1 MAGCGRVAVNVLV
14 LGAAGMLGPH
24 VVRALEGEHNL
35 RLTDIGEAPE
45 TDHEYLQVDAGDL
58 GQVVAAAE
66 GMDAI
71 VNLSVLRQDPQLAFD
86 VSARGCYNMMRAA
99 VEHGIDRVINTGP
112 HFTITGPSYELF
124 DHGITGDAP
133 SQSGTGLYALTKSL
147 GQEIC
152 RVFTEHHDISV
163 VTLLFYNFREADDHD
178 GAGQDFTPYSVSFQD
193 AGNAFSA
200 ALATDPATLPSKCEV
215 FLILADLPHGKF
227 SNEKAKRMLGWQPAH
242 NLEQFWKK
250 SPP

>member
-58 GQVVAAAE
+58 GQVVAAAD

-163 VTLLFYNFREADDHD
+163 VTLLFYNFREADDHSWRRP
-178 GAGQDFTPYSVSFQD
+178 GLHPVLGVLSGRGQRLQRRPRNGPGHAAVQVRGVSHPCRP
-193 AGNAFSA
+193 A
-200 ALATDPATLPSKCEV
+200 ARQVQQRE
-215 FLILADLPHGKF
+215 G
-227 SNEKAKRMLGWQPAH
+227 
-242 NLEQFWKK
+242 
-250 SPP
+250 